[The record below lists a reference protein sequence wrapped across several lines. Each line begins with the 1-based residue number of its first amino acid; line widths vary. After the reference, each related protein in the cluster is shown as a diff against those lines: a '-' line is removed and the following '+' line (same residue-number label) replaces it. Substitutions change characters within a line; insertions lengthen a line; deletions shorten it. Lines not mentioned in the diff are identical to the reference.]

1 MHLDHLASQT
11 IEDMIPQEELEEMR
25 KMMEAYEKNSKDKN
39 ASASAIKA
47 EENKN

>member
-11 IEDMIPQEELEEMR
+11 IEDMIPKEELEEMR
-25 KMMEAYEKNSKDKN
+25 KIMEAYEKNSKDKN

-47 EENKN
+47 EESKN